1 MKNVRFLKPLYF
13 ALLLIPVFLPAQNTL
28 YLSTVKDYHTT
39 GAVRSA
45 FFQKLIDFFH
55 VDTFIETG
63 TYLGDTTYNAATLFK
78 HVHTIELGDD
88 LYHAAHER
96 FKDNSNVFV
105 YHGDSVTVL
114 QKIIPTLKG
123 KFLFWLDAHHSGG
136 ITAGAERDP
145 LFDEIKSIE
154 TSGITNAII
163 LVDDIRG
170 WGPHVHKIR
179 DAILKINSSYTF
191 TIFADIAIA
200 FAPEEDIALSPLLHA
215 LTTSRLF
222 NKNNTDIEMVLQAE
236 KIIATAHGNERI
248 ALEEIPFSGYYS
260 FWRGLM
266 LLNDEKHKD
275 AQNEFNAAITSG
287 VDPWRI
293 SLYASRIKKNQ
304 SDSTKIML
312 K

>member
-1 MKNVRFLKPLYF
+1 MKFLKPFYY
-13 ALLLIPVFLPAQNTL
+13 ALLLIPTFSPAQNTL

-45 FFQKLIDFFH
+45 FFQTLIDFFN

-63 TYLGDTTYNAATLFK
+63 TYLGDTTHNAATIFE

-114 QKIIPTLKG
+114 QKIIPTTKG
-123 KFLFWLDAHHSGG
+123 KLLFWLDAHHSGG
-136 ITAGAERDP
+136 ITAGADRDP

-170 WGPHVHKIR
+170 WGPHVHKIH
-179 DAILKINSSYTF
+179 DAILKINNNYTF
-191 TIFADIAIA
+191 TIFGDIAIA
-200 FAPEEDIALSPLLHA
+200 FAPEEDVALSPLLHA

-222 NKNNTDIEMVLQAE
+222 DKNNTDIEMVLQAE

-248 ALEEIPFSGYYS
+248 ALKEIPFLGYYS

-266 LLNDEKHKD
+266 LLNDEKHKN
-275 AQNEFNAAITSG
+275 AQKEFDTAIAG
-287 VDPWRI
+287 GIDPWRI
-293 SLYASRIKKNQ
+293 SLYDQETKKINLTQ
-304 SDSTKIML
+304 QKSC
-312 K
+312 